1 MPRTAAELEQAAAD
15 AEAWL
20 DGLDPKDLVAEDIS
34 DLRAIARAV
43 ADLASAQQRVVE
55 AVRAARKNGRS
66 WGRIGMALGVSRQ
79 AARQQYADLVDA

>member
-1 MPRTAAELEQAAAD
+1 MPRSAEELEQAAAE

-20 DGLDPKDLVAEDIS
+20 DGLDPDELAAEDIS
-34 DLRAIARAV
+34 DLRAIARGV
-43 ADLASAQQRVVE
+43 ADLASAQQRILETVQ
-55 AVRAARKNGRS
+55 AARKNGRS